1 VVFLSFVFAGIVVSI
16 IVLSSS
22 PRFIKGVG
30 VVGLFFLK
38 REIFLKPL
46 FVVEFY
52 LRFAVERKSAF
63 KNISIIIHSCRK
75 KRYVACTFPNERHW
89 VSFSLFESLS
99 SSSLA
104 FVDDEFGASL
114 RPEARWCFVPF
125 NAFLERGRRRR
136 AKRRLRIGG
145 SSSSSRFDRNSLFF
159 VRRQFFRHPIDAMM
173 SFFYALDA
181 SRRRSLADET
191 HERIRHHVLR

>member
-1 VVFLSFVFAGIVVSI
+1 MVFLSFVFAGIVVSI

-63 KNISIIIHSCRK
+63 KNISIIHSCRK
-75 KRYVACTFPNERHW
+75 KRYVSLAPFPKGNW

-114 RPEARWCFVPF
+114 RPEAR
-125 NAFLERGRRRR
+125 
-136 AKRRLRIGG
+136 
-145 SSSSSRFDRNSLFF
+145 
-159 VRRQFFRHPIDAMM
+159 
-173 SFFYALDA
+173 
-181 SRRRSLADET
+181 
-191 HERIRHHVLR
+191 

>member
-1 VVFLSFVFAGIVVSI
+1 LGIVVSI
-16 IVLSSS
+16 IVLSSLL
-22 PRFIKGVG
+22 RFIKGV

-52 LRFAVERKSAF
+52 VLLFLREKALLK
-63 KNISIIIHSCRK
+63 ISPLFIPVVK
-75 KRYVACTFPNERHW
+75 KGTSLAPFPKGNW

-114 RPEARWCFVPF
+114 RPEAR
-125 NAFLERGRRRR
+125 
-136 AKRRLRIGG
+136 
-145 SSSSSRFDRNSLFF
+145 
-159 VRRQFFRHPIDAMM
+159 
-173 SFFYALDA
+173 
-181 SRRRSLADET
+181 
-191 HERIRHHVLR
+191 